1 MNFNVEKEMQE
12 EFPWLTEDYV
22 KKNAFHSEPFSVEEM
37 EKKKPF
43 FLKHRQ
49 WGNIPCKSRDEI
61 RVGDIIIFDEYEEKN
76 TGQENF
82 ETDRF
87 SEVYDE
93 MIQEY
98 WQGKNDLLPV
108 GVIVHPPGKKFA
120 FLLENLTLYL
130 ENENFPRINEE
141 VVIKRRNLIN
151 VERKKQKI
159 IDNFFFKKGKSQKLR
174 DNNINNYEIKV
185 KIANETS
192 SMSPEGSAD
201 IYKGFV
207 TYLT

>member
-12 EFPWLTEDYV
+12 KFPWLTEDYI
-22 KKNAFHSEPFSVEEM
+22 KKNAFHSESFTIEEM
-37 EKKKPF
+37 EKRKPF
-43 FLKHRQ
+43 FMKSRY

-61 RVGDIIIFDEYEEKN
+61 TVGDIIIFDEYEEIN
-76 TGQENF
+76 VGQDDF

-87 SEVYDE
+87 SEVDYE

-98 WQGKNDLLPV
+98 IRGSNDLLPV
-108 GVIVHPPGKKFA
+108 GVVVHQPRKKFA
-120 FLLENLTLYL
+120 FLVENLTLYL

-141 VVIKRRNLIN
+141 MVIKRRNVIN

-159 IDNFFFKKGKSQKLR
+159 IDNFFFKKGKSQKPR

-192 SMSPEGSAD
+192 SMSPEGSAN

-207 TYLT
+207 AYLA